1 MMAVTG
7 LIEIMTSKYFVSRIL
22 ALFTLGNMCQCAN
35 ILYLSTVPSPSHN
48 IWDKTLAMGLAGR
61 NHKITYF
68 THSPEKP
75 TENFT
80 PIFVEGMYERLAQK
94 FDYIEWVDY
103 STITNIKEC
112 FGFVN
117 MTCVFDLE
125 SKALQTLLAQA
136 KNGVKYDLI
145 IIDQNA
151 GHCLYPLIDMFGSP
165 PVIGTSPFGLA
176 QYYTFAYG
184 INLNIAYNP
193 ILLQPLTDKMSLW
206 ERANNFFYTMVY
218 LYLRQ
223 YDHMPAQQKLAE
235 EFFGKDIRPL
245 HEVEKTFSLLLT
257 NTDPMV
263 ARKLGV
269 QLDYKNITS
278 KSVLSAINEVRD
290 NEVYKKNAQAIS
302 RYYRD
307 KPQDALETAIFW
319 VEYVLRHGGAE
330 HLSIAA
336 RDMPFYQLLLL
347 DILAIVTLTVLL
359 VIFLVKQV
367 IKSVKRKQKVKKH

>member
-1 MMAVTG
+1 MYIIQIIYFVKINLVLPALV
-7 LIEIMTSKYFVSRIL
+7 IKIMPSKYFVSRIL

-75 TENFT
+75 TENFA
-80 PIFVEGMYERLAQK
+80 PIFIEGMYERLAQK
-94 FDYIEWVDY
+94 FDYKEWLDY
-103 STITNIKEC
+103 STITIIKEF
-112 FGFVN
+112 FGFKN
-117 MTCVFDLE
+117 MTCAFDLE
-125 SKALQTLLAQA
+125 SKALRTLLAQA

-165 PVIGTSPFGLA
+165 PVI
-176 QYYTFAYG
+176 
-184 INLNIAYNP
+184 
-193 ILLQPLTDKMSLW
+193 
-206 ERANNFFYTMVY
+206 
-218 LYLRQ
+218 
-223 YDHMPAQQKLAE
+223 
-235 EFFGKDIRPL
+235 
-245 HEVEKTFSLLLT
+245 
-257 NTDPMV
+257 
-263 ARKLGV
+263 
-269 QLDYKNITS
+269 DYKNITT
-278 KSVLSAINEVRD
+278 KNVLSAINEVRN

-347 DILAIVTLTVLL
+347 DILAIVTLTLLL